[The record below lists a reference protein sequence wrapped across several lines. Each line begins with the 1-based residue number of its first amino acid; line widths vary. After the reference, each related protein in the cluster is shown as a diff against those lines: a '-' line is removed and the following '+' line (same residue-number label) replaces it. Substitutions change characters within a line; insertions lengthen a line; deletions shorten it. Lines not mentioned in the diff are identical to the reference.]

1 MSSLR
6 SAALM
11 SLFSDVSLI
20 DVWRV
25 ACRGYR
31 DESATPLEV
40 AHATRFAAPIQPSIG
55 KKFATPPS
63 HIGGDESRRCVS
75 ANWVALPYN
84 Q

>member
-11 SLFSDVSLI
+11 SFFSDVSLV

-31 DESATPLEV
+31 DESAAPLEV
-40 AHATRFAAPIQPSIG
+40 AHATRFAAPVQPSIG

-63 HIGGDESRRCVS
+63 HIDRDGTRRSLS
-75 ANWVALPYN
+75 ANLTLPHS

>member
-1 MSSLR
+1 MSSMK

-11 SLFSDVSLI
+11 SLFANGSFV

-31 DESATPLEV
+31 DESAALLEM

-55 KKFATPPS
+55 KEFATPPS
-63 HIGGDESRRCVS
+63 HTAETEPGVAYRRIG
-75 ANWVALPYN
+75 
-84 Q
+84 